1 MEKLLEALCFCMTL
15 IMLLQKWFQP
25 IMNPSH
31 VFWSISRHVRS
42 LDTLSLT
49 YIDLVRLLFF
59 LFLFQDLSTIL
70 ILIRTRILQGVSIY
84 TVFHIINYN
93 TSYGKTVRKWPED
106 YGIWCFYF
114 AFTTIINSFN
124 SFNMETLSEKLLVG
138 VAISPVTT
146 LLPVL
151 KNITFI

>member
-1 MEKLLEALCFCMTL
+1 MYSEKATKIWQNLQTCLNAATKIQIKIGDFIKFISFIRIYELYMIEKLLEAQAL
-15 IMLLQKWFQP
+15 IMLLQKWFPP

-70 ILIRTRILQGVSIY
+70 ILIRTRIQQGVSIY
-84 TVFHIINYN
+84 TVFHII
-93 TSYGKTVRKWPED
+93 TD
-106 YGIWCFYF
+106 
-114 AFTTIINSFN
+114 
-124 SFNMETLSEKLLVG
+124 
-138 VAISPVTT
+138 
-146 LLPVL
+146 LP
-151 KNITFI
+151 I